1 MACWRWAAGSSLR
14 WDLKQGPQE
23 VEHRAGRFQ
32 GVGPDSHL
40 EDDQVGQKALAAGC
54 CLAVGR
60 CTLRLYGTVP
70 MKADH
75 RAAAA
80 GAGAA
85 AGRGER
91 AAKTYFSQT
100 EVECYCYRPT
110 NEPFIEC
117 DKFSS
122 RDNRIASCL
131 QCGIAITKQSKIWM
145 SDSVLCSLC

>member
-1 MACWRWAAGSSLR
+1 MACWRWAAESLLR
-14 WDLKQGPQE
+14 RDLKQGPQE

-40 EDDQVGQKALAAGC
+40 EDDQVGQKAFAAGC

-80 GAGAA
+80 GAA
-85 AGRGER
+85 AGRGEL
-91 AAKTYFSQT
+91 AAKTSFSQT
-100 EVECYCYRPT
+100 EVECFCSCPT
-110 NEPFIEC
+110 NQRAFY
-117 DKFSS
+117 
-122 RDNRIASCL
+122 
-131 QCGIAITKQSKIWM
+131 GM
-145 SDSVLCSLC
+145 

>member
-1 MACWRWAAGSSLR
+1 MLR
-14 WDLKQGPQE
+14 RDLKQGPQE

-40 EDDQVGQKALAAGC
+40 EDDQLGQKAFAAGC

-70 MKADH
+70 PKAG
-75 RAAAA
+75 RRGAA
-80 GAGAA
+80 GAG
-85 AGRGER
+85 RGEL

-131 QCGIAITKQSKIWM
+131 QCGIEITKQSKIWM

>member
-40 EDDQVGQKALAAGC
+40 EDDQLGQKAFAAGC

-60 CTLRLYGTVP
+60 STFHLDGIVP
-70 MKADH
+70 PKADH
-75 RAAAA
+75 RGAAA
-80 GAGAA
+80 GAG
-85 AGRGER
+85 RGEL
-91 AAKTYFSQT
+91 AAKTSFSQTQT
-100 EVECYCYRPT
+100 EVECYCSCPPRPM
-110 NEPFIEC
+110 NEPFMEC

-122 RDNRIASCL
+122 RDNRYASSCL
-131 QCGIAITKQSKIWM
+131 QCVATQLPNRVKCG
-145 SDSVLCSLC
+145 

>member
-1 MACWRWAAGSSLR
+1 MACWQWAAVSLLR
-14 WDLKQGPQE
+14 RDLKQGPQE

-60 CTLRLYGTVP
+60 CTLLLDGTVP
-70 MKADH
+70 RKAD
-75 RAAAA
+75 RV
-80 GAGAA
+80 GA
-85 AGRGER
+85 AGRGEL
-91 AAKTYFSQT
+91 AAKTSFSQT
-100 EVECYCYRPT
+100 EVECYCSCPPRPT
-110 NEPFIEC
+110 NEPFMEC

-122 RDNRIASCL
+122 RDNRYASCL